1 MDHLLLPSGTG
12 PSIRILTKEDFRSM
26 CLGEIKVLVE
36 VKSAGARRKQLAE
49 ERKQLLIYEHLSERN
64 TIPKSKGK

>member
-26 CLGEIKVLVE
+26 CLGEKKVLVE
-36 VKSAGARRKQLAE
+36 VKSVGARRRKQLAE
-49 ERKQLLIYEHLSERN
+49 ERESNWWSMNIFQKETQF
-64 TIPKSKGK
+64 